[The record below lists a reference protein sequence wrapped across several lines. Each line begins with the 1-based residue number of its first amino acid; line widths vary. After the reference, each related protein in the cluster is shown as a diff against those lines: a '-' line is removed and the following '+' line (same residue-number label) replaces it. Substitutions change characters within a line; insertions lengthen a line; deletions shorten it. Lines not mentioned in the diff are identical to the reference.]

1 MTIEERLDALEGRL
15 RSAEDRL
22 AIMDLVH
29 SYGAAVDTGSAQVT
43 ADIFTSDG
51 VYDVDTGLLAGREEI
66 AAMVEGDPHQGLIA
80 HGCGH
85 LMTAPQITL
94 DGDRA
99 TVRSYSQLIVRRAST
114 DGFAVARL
122 TANQW
127 ELIRTDDGWRV
138 ERRIARMVDGSAEPR
153 DLLRPQ

>member
-1 MTIEERLDALEGRL
+1 
-15 RSAEDRL
+15 
-22 AIMDLVH
+22 
-29 SYGAAVDTGSAQVT
+29 
-43 ADIFTSDG
+43 
-51 VYDVDTGLLAGREEI
+51 
-66 AAMVEGDPHQGLIA
+66 
-80 HGCGH
+80 
-85 LMTAPQITL
+85 MTAPQITL

>member
-1 MTIEERLDALEGRL
+1 MTIEERLDALEDRL

-22 AIMDLVH
+22 AIMDLVY

-43 ADIFTSDG
+43 AGMFTPDG
-51 VYDVDTGLLAGREEI
+51 VYDVDTGLLAGRQEI
-66 AAMVEGDPHQGLIA
+66 AAMVEGEPHQGLIA

-99 TVRSYSQLIVRRAST
+99 TVRSYSQLIVRRTSSS
-114 DGFAVARL
+114 GFAVARL
-122 TANQW
+122 TANRW
-127 ELIRTDDGWRV
+127 ELIRVDDGWRV
-138 ERRIARMVDGSAEPR
+138 ERRVARVVDGSDEPR
-153 DLLRPQ
+153 GLLRPQ